1 MIPRLTCILVTPEHT
16 VVEAEADFVA
26 LPLDDGELG
35 VAPRRAPLIG
45 RLGFGQVRVRV
56 GRKETRYYVDAGFV
70 QIADNVVYVLTNR
83 ALPVEAVNRAAAEQ
97 QLEAARKLPLVTP
110 QQESARDRALRQARA
125 QLHAARRA

>member
-1 MIPRLTCILVTPEHT
+1 VIPRLTCILVTPEHT

>member
-1 MIPRLTCILVTPEHT
+1 VIPRLTCILVTPEHT

-83 ALPVEAVNRAAAEQ
+83 ALPVEAVNRAAAAQ